1 MRNYNVLYSDKTF
14 RLEFDPTNAHSTTLQ
29 MRDDGVD
36 HGTIQIVFHHT
47 PEDGDRTRLALKS
60 AVDSFNSAWNYYNR
74 EQTKVIRID
83 DETPAVEL
91 RIF

>member
-29 MRDDGVD
+29 MRDDGSD
-36 HGTIQIVFHHT
+36 HGTIQIVFIHS
-47 PEDGDRTRLALKS
+47 PEEGDRTRQALKA
-60 AVDSFNSAWNYYNR
+60 AVDAFNASWNYYNR
-74 EQTKVIRID
+74 PVTRVIIG
-83 DETPAVEL
+83 DETPLTEL